1 MQGSME
7 SGLTRERDLYP
18 RVPESSYPRVVMSP
32 ITRLACCCPL
42 VLAFACGGNCPEA
55 KTPDDEPPPTTSA
68 MSEEPLDDETSESQA
83 EESED
88 ETTEDEAAD
97 EAPPKAAEPDFPPN
111 ASVDEA
117 IAAVPQGSE
126 RLNLDNETLA
136 KPLQNPDLYEPCNPG
151 SQHFTL
157 KIAVWNGRAV
167 GVDVKT
173 KNQKLAE
180 CLAGRIR
187 EIEWDDKVP
196 SLNTI
201 EYGF

>member
-1 MQGSME
+1 M
-7 SGLTRERDLYP
+7 
-18 RVPESSYPRVVMSP
+18 
-32 ITRLACCCPL
+32 A
-42 VLAFACGGNCPEA
+42 
-55 KTPDDEPPPTTSA
+55 
-68 MSEEPLDDETSESQA
+68 EEPLDDEPSES
-83 EESED
+83 D
-88 ETTEDEAAD
+88 AAD
-97 EAPPKAAEPDFPPN
+97 EADDDEAGDEDTTEEAPPPVAEPDFPEN
-111 ASVDEA
+111 ASVEEA

-126 RLNLDNETLA
+126 RLNLDNEALA
-136 KPLQNPDLYEPCNPG
+136 KPLQNPDVYEPCNPG

-187 EIEWDDKVP
+187 DLEWDDKVP